1 MSKSLRNTVEPN
13 MLIDQYGADAIR
25 FFLLREGTFGL
36 DADFSHKA
44 LIHRINS
51 DLANDLGNLFN
62 RSLAMTFKYCEG
74 RVPPC
79 ATSEGIDER
88 LRETA
93 LTAQRQI
100 AQHMGNI
107 ALHKSLD
114 EIWTVVRMTNKYIDE
129 TAPWSLAK
137 DTGQHR
143 RLATVLRT
151 TLESLR
157 FITRELF
164 PFMPTSAE
172 KMWRALG
179 CSEPLSG
186 YTIGNGTTWGSLTPG
201 APLTKIPPLFP
212 RREG

>member
-1 MSKSLRNTVEPN
+1 
-13 MLIDQYGADAIR
+13 MLIEQYGVDAIR

-36 DADFSHKA
+36 DSDFSHKA

-74 RVPPC
+74 RVPQPS
-79 ATSEGIDER
+79 TLEEIDEH

-93 LTAQRQI
+93 LQVKNQVDL
-100 AQHMGNI
+100 HMENI

-114 EIWTVVRMTNKYIDE
+114 AIWKLVRMTNKYIDE

-137 DTGQHR
+137 DTNQHK
-143 RLATVLRT
+143 RLATAIHT
-151 TLESLR
+151 MLESLR
-157 FITRELF
+157 FITTLLF

-172 KMWRALG
+172 AMWRALG
-179 CSEPLSG
+179 CSETLAQ
-186 YTIGNGTTWGSLTPG
+186 YTISNGTQWGRLTPG
-201 APLTKIPPLFP
+201 TPVTKIPPLFP
-212 RREG
+212 RREA